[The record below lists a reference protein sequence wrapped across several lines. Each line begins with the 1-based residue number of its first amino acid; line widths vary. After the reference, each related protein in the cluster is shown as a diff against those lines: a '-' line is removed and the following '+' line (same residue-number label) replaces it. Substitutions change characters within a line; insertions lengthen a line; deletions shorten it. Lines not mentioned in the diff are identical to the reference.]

1 MLRAS
6 SRARRYKGA
15 MSKITLELPDDI
27 AARLATPEGMA
38 RAQAAVVQAFAA
50 DDLSPEDERALD
62 EAYESVRAGRT
73 HPFDPEKAR
82 ARANALLVAP
92 NATNP

>member
-1 MLRAS
+1 
-6 SRARRYKGA
+6 

-27 AARLATPEGMA
+27 VARLATPEGMA

-62 EAYESVRAGRT
+62 EAYEAVRVGRV

-82 ARANALLVAP
+82 VRANALLAAP
-92 NATNP
+92 NAPGQ